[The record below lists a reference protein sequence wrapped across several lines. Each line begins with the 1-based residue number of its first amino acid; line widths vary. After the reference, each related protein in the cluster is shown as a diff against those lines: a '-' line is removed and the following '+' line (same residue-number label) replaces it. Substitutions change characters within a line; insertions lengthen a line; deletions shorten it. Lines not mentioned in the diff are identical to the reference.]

1 MFGLAG
7 GLSGFATN
15 GPPGDLF
22 EFNVYDSFTFTN
34 CGKEGRNGPTSAQMT
49 SHYESNYGTG
59 MWWSNTNFL
68 DTAKDASTGNEVKGV
83 QMMSVPVTG
92 TYRLTLQAPRTKYV
106 ESTQRRGIKLAV
118 DVPLV
123 KAEKLYVV
131 VGQQGEIGTY
141 NGGGSGGTFVFK
153 LEDYSNL
160 SSDFELI
167 AVAGGAG
174 GQGPNNS
181 GKGNARTDANTGESG
196 KAGTNADGS
205 AQGSAGGSSGNAGS
219 ASTYSHGAGPGAGWL
234 TTSRVLG
241 TLTSTC
247 TGYPENVASGLG
259 LLSSVVSGKT
269 SVLETSF
276 TGGFGYSASA
286 EYLRGGFGGAGGGSG
301 ACNSSGSGGGGGY
314 SGGGVG
320 NDCCDSAGGGGGSYI
335 NTTVVTSTVSN
346 PALVDS
352 VNGYVTIERVS

>member
-15 GPPGDLF
+15 GPSGDLF
-22 EFNVYDSFTFTN
+22 EFNINDSFTFTN
-34 CGKEGRNGPTSAQMT
+34 CGKEGRNGPTIAQMT
-49 SHYESNYGTG
+49 SHYESTYGTG

-106 ESTQRRGIKLAV
+106 ESTQRRGVKLAV

-123 KAEKLYVV
+123 KGEKIYVV

-153 LEDYSNL
+153 LQNYSSP

-167 AVAGGAG
+167 AAAGGAG

-181 GKGNARTDANTGESG
+181 SNGNARTDANTGESG
-196 KAGTNADGS
+196 KAGTDANGS
-205 AQGSAGGSSGNAGS
+205 STGSAGGSSGNAGS
-219 ASTYSHGAGPGAGWL
+219 ASTYTHGAAPGAGWL

-241 TLTSTC
+241 TLTTTCST
-247 TGYPENVASGLG
+247 YPENVASGLG
-259 LLSSVVSGKT
+259 LLSSVVNGRT
-269 SVLETSF
+269 TVLEDSF
-276 TGGFGYSASA
+276 SGGFGYSANA

-335 NTTVVTSTVSN
+335 NTTLVTSTHSS
-346 PALVDS
+346 PALYDS
-352 VNGYVTIERVS
+352 VNGYVTIGRVS